1 MLVKLVKDIQD
12 VPPFMTKCVDE
23 INQELKELKELQ
35 LELKNDA
42 FLKDL
47 AEDGKWCAENQVFE
61 PTRCYRLVYG
71 SVTSVTKVDRTAG
84 LEKLKKEGDPKGFKA
99 PEKKAGT
106 LPKKEEGKAQSQ
118 PGVAIGEGKKD
129 QGQDRSNS
137 VFIDYKDMRPTPIQ
151 VTEETVD
158 YLNGI
163 DEVEAEVKY
172 LELDAQ
178 HQKEEGKPRT
188 AEINT
193 SNLLKHTA
201 STQVF

>member
-12 VPPFMTKCVDE
+12 VPPFMKKCADE

-47 AEDGKWCAENQVFE
+47 AEDGKWCAENKVFE

-71 SVTSVTKVDRTAG
+71 SVTSVTKVERKAG
-84 LEKLKKEGDPKGFKA
+84 LEKLKKEGDPKGFKGKA
-99 PEKKAGT
+99 PENKKEASG
-106 LPKKEEGKAQSQ
+106 KKEEGKAQSQ
-118 PGVAIGEGKKD
+118 AGQQAGETIVEGKRD
-129 QGQDRSNS
+129 QAQDRSNS

-163 DEVEAEVKY
+163 EEVEA
-172 LELDAQ
+172 
-178 HQKEEGKPRT
+178 
-188 AEINT
+188 
-193 SNLLKHTA
+193 
-201 STQVF
+201 